1 MRFKARLMWLLLLT
15 MSPLLFFGSSTAR
28 MGLLGRCDFA
38 ISQERLSA
46 GRFQFYSDWLDP
58 PGWITYREMPISSH
72 PATRHF
78 WLFMQL
84 GVGQMN
90 SVMTRAS
97 MLRRDLG
104 ELLTN
109 SDPLV
114 NLDQSAVLIDELL
127 EQFDRDMAEKGGYFE
142 AIVNY
147 HPEAPNP
154 NPIVDF
160 RMSYPEAIYF
170 YLLVVYN
177 LETRK
182 ATDLIWSDFQV
193 AVSLSSFTASA
204 QQRQVM
210 VRWTTGNERQ
220 NLGFNILR
228 RSSPQEPFAE
238 VNSELIPSA
247 GWGNSENP
255 LHYQFIDQGV
265 LARVTYEYQLEA
277 ITFQG
282 HKSVYGPV
290 RATVMGAGGWPDDF
304 RLFQNYPN
312 PFNSC
317 TEIRYEIGHDACVTI
332 KIYDVYGQL
341 IRMLADEVKSR
352 GEYLVRWDG
361 RTRKGHVAG
370 SGLYFCMLQSGDHQE
385 IMKMVLLR

>member
-1 MRFKARLMWLLLLT
+1 MRSRAYLLWLLLIT
-15 MSPLLFFGSSTAR
+15 MGTLLFCGSSVAR
-28 MGLLGRCDFA
+28 MGLLGNCDFA

-58 PGWITYREMPISSH
+58 PGWITYQEIPISSH

-97 MLRRDLG
+97 MLRQDLG
-104 ELLTN
+104 ELLIN
-109 SDPLV
+109 GSPHV
-114 NLDQSAVLIDELL
+114 NLDHSPVLIDELL
-127 EQFDRDMAEKGGYFE
+127 EQFDRDMVEKGGYFE
-142 AIVNY
+142 AIVYYN
-147 HPEAPNP
+147 PEEPNP
-154 NPIVDF
+154 NPVVDF
-160 RMSYPEAIYF
+160 RMSYPQAVYF

-177 LETRK
+177 MEIRE

-204 QQRQVM
+204 QQGQVM

-220 NLGFNILR
+220 NLGFNLLR
-228 RSSPQEPFAE
+228 RSSPEEPFVE
-238 VNSELIPSA
+238 INPEFIPSA
-247 GWGNSENP
+247 GQGNSESP
-255 LHYQFIDQGV
+255 LHYQFMDHGV
-265 LARVTYEYQLEA
+265 STGVTYEYQLEA
-277 ITFQG
+277 MTFQG

-290 RATVMGAGGWPDDF
+290 TATVMGAGGRPDGF

-317 TEIRYEIGHDACVTI
+317 TEIRYEIPHDAHVTI
-332 KIYDVYGQL
+332 QIYDVRGQL
-341 IRMLADEVKSR
+341 IRMLADEAQSR
-352 GEYLVRWDG
+352 GEYLARWDG
-361 RTRKGHVAG
+361 RNRKGHAAG
-370 SGLYFCMLQSGDHQE
+370 SGLYFCMLQSGDHQGV
-385 IMKMVLLR
+385 MKMVLLR